1 MNTPPALTIT
11 DLSFAYPAGPAT
23 VPSYTLD
30 QVSLSVAAGERVGI
44 IGANGCGK
52 TTLLLTIC
60 GVLAPS
66 SGTVAVFGVPVQV
79 GVFQPEVGF
88 VFQNPNDQLFCPTVA
103 ADVAFG
109 PTNLGLPADVIAA
122 RVHAALA
129 TTRTAHLAE
138 RAPHHLS
145 GGEKRLVALAG
156 VLAMQP
162 RLILL
167 DEPEAHLDRR
177 ARREVLTLL
186 HAMRETLLIA
196 SHDFAVLAEVCTRV
210 VLLSGGRVVADD
222 CPEAVLENP
231 PLLAEHGLT

>member
-1 MNTPPALTIT
+1 MLPALRIT
-11 DLSFAYPAGPAT
+11 DLSFAYPAAPAT

-30 QVSLSVAAGERVGI
+30 HISLSVAAGERVGI

-66 SGTVAVFGVPVQV
+66 RGTVAVFGAPVQV
-79 GVFQPEVGF
+79 GVFHPDVGF

-109 PTNLGLPADVIAA
+109 PTNLGLSADVIAA
-122 RVHAALA
+122 RVQAALT

-177 ARREVLTLL
+177 ARRELLTLL
-186 HAMRETLLIA
+186 YAMPETLLIA
-196 SHDFAVLAEVCTRV
+196 SHDFAALAEVCTRV

-222 CPEAVLENP
+222 RPAAVLENAS
-231 PLLAEHGLT
+231 LLAEYGLT